1 MKIYFL
7 EIFILLLFFVVMFNI
22 LDFGVLF
29 FYIVILWGLDV
40 IFGTEGFLII
50 VNVKVVVAVFFGE
63 LLLYVVIIS

>member
-1 MKIYFL
+1 
-7 EIFILLLFFVVMFNI
+7 MFNI

-40 IFGTEGFLII
+40 IFGMKGFLII
-50 VNVKVVVAVFFGE
+50 VNVKVVVVVFFGE